1 MTSKERISA
10 AWNGNQSDYVPLTTW
25 CFGLPAPARLQWSR
39 NGRDVKFWFSKRME
53 HIHTLVQPWELED
66 DFNRVLAWHSLG
78 VDDVLDVSVPWSM
91 DPSVTHKDWRVP
103 TADGERYPVLNREY
117 QTPSGKLLHSV
128 RETGEETAEG
138 WVVQPPHVP
147 LIEDFNIPRAAK
159 HAVADA
165 RDVAAIQH
173 LYKGPDAE
181 ATAWFNARMAQVGA
195 FASTNGVPVQA
206 WSAFGMDGVIWLTGV
221 EGAILMSM
229 DDPEAFGRLIDI
241 VAEADYGRTE
251 LAVKSDGVDMVVQRG
266 WYSSTEFWS
275 PSLFDTFVYPHLE
288 ALAALAHKHGKKFG
302 YVMTTGITTLGPRLA
317 DAGVDVLYFVDPV
330 QDDITLEQARELIGD
345 RMTIVGG
352 TNALTVGSQDKSRVE
367 NEVRRAIDV
376 LGPTKRFIL
385 HPVDALF
392 PDTPWEGVELLIDAW
407 QKYR

>member
-1 MTSKERISA
+1 
-10 AWNGNQSDYVPLTTW
+10 
-25 CFGLPAPARLQWSR
+25 
-39 NGRDVKFWFSKRME
+39 
-53 HIHTLVQPWELED
+53 
-66 DFNRVLAWHSLG
+66 
-78 VDDVLDVSVPWSM
+78 VSVPWSTN
-91 DPSVTHKDWRVP
+91 PTVSFKDRRTP
-103 TADGERYPVLNREY
+103 ATGEQRYPVLHREY
-117 QTPSGKLLHSV
+117 ETPSGKLLHSV
-128 RETGEETAEG
+128 SETGEETADG

-147 LIEDFNIPRAAK
+147 LIEDFNIPRAVK
-159 HAVADA
+159 HAVADS
-165 RDVAAIQH
+165 RDVAAIRH
-173 LYKGPDAE
+173 LYAGPNAE
-181 ATAWFNARMAQVGA
+181 ATAWFNARMEQVGT
-195 FASTNGVPVQA
+195 FAAANGVPVQA

-251 LAVKSDGVDMVVQRG
+251 LAAKSDGVDMVVQRG

-275 PSLFDTFVYPHLE
+275 PNLFDTFVYPHLE
-288 ALAALAHKHGKKFG
+288 ALTALAHKHGKKFG

-330 QDDITLEQARELIGD
+330 QDDITLEQARESIGD

-352 TNALTVGSQDKSRVE
+352 TNALTVGSQDKNRIDE
-367 NEVRRAIDV
+367 EVKKAIDV
-376 LGPTKRFIL
+376 LGPTNRFIL

-392 PDTPWEGVELLIDAW
+392 PDTPWEGVELLIEAW

>member
-10 AWNGNQSDYVPLTTW
+10 SWNGTQSDHVPLTTW

-39 NGRDVKFWFSKRME
+39 NGQDVKFWFSKRME

-91 DPSVTHKDWRVP
+91 DPSVTYKDWRVP
-103 TADGERYPVLNREY
+103 TADGERYPFLNREY
-117 QTPSGKLLHSV
+117 ETPSGKLLHSV
-128 RETGEETAEG
+128 SETGEETAEG

-147 LIEDFNIPRAAK
+147 LIEDFNIPRAVK

-165 RDVAAIQH
+165 HDVAAIQH

-181 ATAWFNARMAQVGA
+181 ATAWFDSLMKKVSD
-195 FASTNGVPVQA
+195 FAVKNGVPVQA

-221 EGAILMSM
+221 EGAILMAM

-241 VAEADYGRTE
+241 VTKADYGRTE
-251 LAVKSDGVDMVVQRG
+251 LAAKSDGVDMVVQRG

-275 PSLFDTFVYPHLE
+275 PNLFDTFVYPHLE
-288 ALAALAHKHGKKFG
+288 ALTALAHKHGKKFG

-317 DAGVDVLYFVDPV
+317 DAGVDGLYFVDPV
-330 QDDITLEQARELIGD
+330 QDDITLEQALDCIGG

-352 TNALTVGSQDKSRVE
+352 TNALTVGSRDKKRIDE
-367 NEVRRAIDV
+367 EVKRAIDV
-376 LGPTKRFIL
+376 LGPTNRFIL

-392 PDTPWEGVELLIDAW
+392 PDTPWEGVELLIEAW